1 MVLST
6 VETRVLS
13 QFVTMSIL
21 PMAFNPNGVPKHI
34 LIGSLLEALTECSA
48 ENSIAKHVHQPA
60 SALVALHID
69 SEGRSTIKVENNPP
83 QPSTPPPRTT
93 VTTSKTGK
101 DQKRRDGSSLKSRHD
116 LPG

>member
-34 LIGSLLEALTECSA
+34 TIGILIETLTECST
-48 ENSIAKHVHQPA
+48 ENSIAKHVHQTA
-60 SALVALHID
+60 SELAALHID
-69 SEGRSTIKVENNPP
+69 SEGRSTIKIENNPP
-83 QPSTPPPRTT
+83 KIIFIFDTRYRFQIF
-93 VTTSKTGK
+93 KF
-101 DQKRRDGSSLKSRHD
+101 
-116 LPG
+116 